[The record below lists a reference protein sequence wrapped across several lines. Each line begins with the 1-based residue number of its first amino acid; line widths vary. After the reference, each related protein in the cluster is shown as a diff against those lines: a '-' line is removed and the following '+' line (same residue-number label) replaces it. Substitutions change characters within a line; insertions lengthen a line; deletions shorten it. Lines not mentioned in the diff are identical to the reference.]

1 MKAPHTILRTV
12 LLAAF
17 AAITSCQPAPSQK
30 NNSPIPAATAPQIHL
45 TQRILSRE
53 EQARLT
59 PDEVLA
65 QLQAG
70 NARFMQNSTT
80 QRLHDALVRESSGG
94 QWPKAIVLSC
104 ADLRLPPEDIF
115 DQGLG
120 DLEVLRISGNR
131 PNDALIA
138 SMALTCGKEGTKVIV
153 ILGHDRS
160 QAIRAA
166 IDQLNDTT
174 RDVLT
179 DSLKHA
185 VRAAADYPG
194 QHSAVNTGFVRCV
207 AKKNVEQAVALVTA
221 RNAYLRERVQKGEL
235 RVVGAYYDMQSG
247 QVTFL

>member
-1 MKAPHTILRTV
+1 MKAPAFLLHTTV
-12 LLAAF
+12 AAL

-30 NNSPIPAATAPQIHL
+30 NDSLTPAATGPQIQL
-45 TQRILSRE
+45 TQRILSHE

-59 PDEVLA
+59 ADEILA

-70 NARFMQNSTT
+70 NARFMQSRAT
-80 QRLHDALVRESSGG
+80 QRLHDALTRESSGG
-94 QWPKAIVLSC
+94 QWPKALVLSC
-104 ADLRLPPEDIF
+104 ADLRVPPEDIF

-120 DLEVLRISGNR
+120 DLDVLRISGNR
-131 PNDALIA
+131 PNDALLA
-138 SMALTCGKEGTKVIV
+138 NMALACRKDGVKVIV

-160 QAIRAA
+160 LALRAA

-174 RDVLT
+174 SDVLT

-194 QHSAVNTGFVRCV
+194 QHSAVNVGFVRYV
-207 AKKNVEQAVALVTA
+207 AKKNVAQSVALVTA